1 MNTPRHCRVLI
12 EPAPRSGRW
21 NMAVDEALLGSALSR
36 DVCTLRFYGWSEPT
50 VSCGY
55 FQKPADALAGS
66 EFEALP
72 VVRRLSGGGAI
83 LHHHELTYS
92 VAVPKS
98 HDLARQPYQ
107 LYGEVHRA
115 MIDVLAKR
123 GVDASLRGDT
133 PGETA
138 DHFLCFARSDPN
150 DVLLGGHKILGSAQ
164 RRRRGA
170 ILQHGSLV
178 LRVSPY
184 APQFPGLFD
193 LTSTTIPEQTL
204 CEELAN
210 AVGRRLAA
218 TCVTATLSSNEVGRA
233 GKIAVSGSSKG
244 F

>member
-1 MNTPRHCRVLI
+1 
-12 EPAPRSGRW
+12 
-21 NMAVDEALLGSALSR
+21 MAVDEALLESALSR

-55 FQKPADALAGS
+55 FQKPAEALAES
-66 EFEALP
+66 DFKSLP

-92 VAVPKS
+92 VAIPKS

-193 LTSTTIPEQTL
+193 LTSTTIPEKTLCEKTLCEKTL

-233 GKIAVSGSSKG
+233 GKIAVTDSLGYHG
-244 F
+244 G